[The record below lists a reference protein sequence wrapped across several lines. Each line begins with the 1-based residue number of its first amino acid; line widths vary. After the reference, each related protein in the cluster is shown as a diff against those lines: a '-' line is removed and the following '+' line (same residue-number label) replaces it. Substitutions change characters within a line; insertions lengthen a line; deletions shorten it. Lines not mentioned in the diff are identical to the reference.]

1 MNPGQLAKY
10 GPTGIA
16 IALVV
21 ALTVVIQGVFS
32 MVGNHM
38 AEYGESIRIQAKST
52 QELTDV
58 MRASIARQEKN
69 FEDILFIIR
78 SK

>member
-1 MNPGQLAKY
+1 MNPEQLAKY

-21 ALTVVIQGVFS
+21 ALTIIVQATLT

-38 AEYGESIRIQAKST
+38 SLYGENIRIQAEST

-58 MRASIARQEKN
+58 MKASIRQQEKN
-69 FEDILFIIR
+69 FENILFIIR
-78 SK
+78 SQ

>member
-1 MNPGQLAKY
+1 MNPEQLAKY

-21 ALTVVIQGVFS
+21 ALTIVVQATLS

-38 AEYGESIRIQAKST
+38 SLYGENIRLQAQST
-52 QELTDV
+52 QELTDT
-58 MRASIARQEKN
+58 MKASILRQEKN

-78 SK
+78 NR